1 MYIYLGGSD
10 GKKCNAMQENAMQET
25 QVWSLGRED
34 PLEKGM
40 ATPLQYSCLENS
52 MVRGAWQTT
61 QSMGSQRVGMTE
73 QLALLSLFQKKK
85 RNYQKLVH
93 TMKGEMKLYTSLS
106 HVVSYSDHYPDRGTS
121 SRKWSY
127 RDAQGVQD
135 TENCQFVSPGSYIH
149 AHRVEGTSITDLH
162 GLTWPNRQFN
172 SLTVV

>member
-1 MYIYLGGSD
+1 
-10 GKKCNAMQENAMQET
+10 MQET

-52 MVRGAWQTT
+52 MVRRAWQTT

-85 RNYQKLVH
+85 KKKRKETSRNWYIQWKEKWSFIPAYHMWFH
-93 TMKGEMKLYTSLS
+93 TVINILTVELE
-106 HVVSYSDHYPDRGTS
+106 
-121 SRKWSY
+121 KWSY
-127 RDAQGVQD
+127 RDAQGAQD
-135 TENCQFVSPGSYIH
+135 TENCQLVSPGSYIY